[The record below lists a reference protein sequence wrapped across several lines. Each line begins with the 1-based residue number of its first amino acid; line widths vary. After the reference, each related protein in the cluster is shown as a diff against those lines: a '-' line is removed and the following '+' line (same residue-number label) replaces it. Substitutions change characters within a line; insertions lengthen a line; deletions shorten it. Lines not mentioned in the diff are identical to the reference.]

1 MLKQPQAGRLIEIGV
16 QPWSLRSLLL
26 CLFTVLLLAGC
37 AAFSSEEGVENSWRS
52 LSAATFRPGIT
63 TQAEVAE
70 LLGPPSQIIS
80 LASGTAFYYLRE
92 ERRGK
97 GFILIVYNQGTQTIR
112 YDRAVFFFDQ
122 DGILT
127 NHAIRNDIAPDEP

>member
-1 MLKQPQAGRLIEIGV
+1 MNRPTFRRGSATRLV
-16 QPWSLRSLLL
+16 FSLLA
-26 CLFTVLLLAGC
+26 VLTIASC
-37 AAFSSEEGVENSWRS
+37 AAFSSEEGVENSWRD
-52 LSAATFRPGIT
+52 LPEATFRPGIT

-92 ERRGK
+92 ERRGR

-112 YDRAVFFFDQ
+112 YDRAVFFFDRN
-122 DGILT
+122 GILT
-127 NHAIRNDIAPDEP
+127 NHAMRNDIAPDAP